1 MNNARTAWGKGDFN
15 GVVSFTA
22 TALQLMPGDAAAT
35 KLAADAQGQLKTQDS
50 WRTAFINGRTAYGN
64 GDYKNALAWANEALK
79 YIPGEK
85 SASQLRD
92 NAQQKVSESSDD
104 DQKYQAAWRA
114 GEAAL
119 KNDDLSTANTKA
131 QEMLAIRPND
141 PTAQDIIK
149 QSSQMMDY
157 ESAQHAY
164 NEGDYDYALQ
174 ICQNYSAVNSF
185 QQLAQTCQAEQA
197 TFNDAKGRLASGD
210 YSFVGN
216 LQGTALAHKA
226 AFAKLLK
233 QADSEQQTLSKLQ
246 ALKSSGNWQAA
257 ASTLADPA
265 NAALVN
271 KPPFQAINQWAKS
284 GADAV
289 QNQKQLE
296 QANATFEE
304 MLVWFNI
311 KRPNDPY
318 IQTSEARQQVR
329 YDGQLDDKQRQEY
342 LTTIAQLQ
350 TIFASSGLLN
360 QNNRAKLLK
369 DLEETVAHHE

>member
-1 MNNARTAWGKGDFN
+1 
-15 GVVSFTA
+15 
-22 TALQLMPGDAAAT
+22 
-35 KLAADAQGQLKTQDS
+35 
-50 WRTAFINGRTAYGN
+50 
-64 GDYKNALAWANEALK
+64 
-79 YIPGEK
+79 
-85 SASQLRD
+85 
-92 NAQQKVSESSDD
+92 
-104 DQKYQAAWRA
+104 
-114 GEAAL
+114 L
-119 KNDDLSTANTKA
+119 KNDDLSTANAKA

-174 ICQNYSAVNSF
+174 ICQNYSTVDTF
-185 QQLAQTCQAEQA
+185 QQLAQKCQTEQA

-289 QNQKQLE
+289 QNQKQLQ